1 MAYRI
6 LVIDDEP
13 RLAHS
18 LSALLRGLGYEVEE
32 AIGGHAGMSRL
43 QNGEYDLVITDLRMD
58 GVDGF
63 DIMRFLSAERPA
75 VPIIVITGHASTES
89 AIEAIH
95 QNVYDYIPKPFD
107 FDLLR
112 TSVEKAF
119 ARIEAARL
127 KQDMVHMLTHD
138 IKVPL
143 TSILGF
149 AEFLAAPNGLASAKA
164 PDHLRKIL
172 GNANKVIA
180 LLENYLT
187 NARYEEGR
195 LEVTRIP
202 ISVRDL
208 AGDVARMLE
217 PESVSKG
224 IPIENRVP
232 EDLRASLDEHLMF
245 RALANLVNNA
255 VKYSPAGSAITIE
268 AEENS
273 VSGHPEILLR
283 VTNTGVAL
291 TPAECDAV
299 FRRYQRG
306 RTSRGTSGWG
316 LGLHVVRCVAEAHGG
331 TVTCTSDAARP
342 CVAFSMAVP
351 HV

>member
-18 LSALLRGLGYEVEE
+18 LSALLRGLGYDVEE
-32 AIGGHAGMSRL
+32 AIGGHAGMERL
-43 QNGEYDLVITDLRMD
+43 RTAEHDLVITDLRME
-58 GVDGF
+58 GIDGF
-63 DIMRFLSAERPA
+63 DIMRYLSAEKPNT
-75 VPIIVITGHASTES
+75 PIIVITGHASTES

-112 TSVEKAF
+112 ASVEKAF
-119 ARIEAARL
+119 ARVEAARL
-127 KQDMVHMLTHD
+127 KRDMVHMLTHD

-149 AEFLAAPNGLASAKA
+149 AEFLAAPGGLENPRA
-164 PDHLRKIL
+164 PEHLRKIL
-172 GNANKVIA
+172 GNANKVIT
-180 LLENYLT
+180 LLDNYLT

-195 LEVTRIP
+195 LEVTRTN
-202 ISVRDL
+202 VNLRDV

-217 PESVSKG
+217 PESTSKG
-224 IPIENRVP
+224 VPIENLVP
-232 EDLRASLDEHLMF
+232 ADIEAQLDEHLLF

-255 VKYSPAGSAITIE
+255 VKYSPAGSVVRIEGERGTNDSVTI
-268 AEENS
+268 
-273 VSGHPEILLR
+273 R
-283 VTNTGVAL
+283 VTNTGVSL
-291 TPAECDAV
+291 TPQECEAV

-331 TVTCTSDAARP
+331 TVTCCSDTSEP
-342 CVAFSMAVP
+342 SVSFTLVIPS
-351 HV
+351 